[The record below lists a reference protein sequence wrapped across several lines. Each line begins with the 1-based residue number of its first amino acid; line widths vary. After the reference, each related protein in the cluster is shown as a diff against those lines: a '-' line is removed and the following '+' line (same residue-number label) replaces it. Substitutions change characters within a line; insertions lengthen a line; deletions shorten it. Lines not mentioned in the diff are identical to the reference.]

1 MSGAGDDAVAAG
13 AADDAVAEPSVSPV
27 VDVIVVGGGP
37 IGLAAAIN
45 ARMHGL
51 TALVIERR
59 TGTIDKACGE
69 GVMPGAVTELAA
81 LGVHPHGRRIAGISY
96 QDGTRTAEHRFASD
110 AALGVRRTELHRAL
124 AERALE
130 LGVEFDHGKV
140 EAIEQHDDGAQT
152 GHRGGGSRNESNG
165 RGDANAQPQSKGGA
179 VSAHLADG
187 RAIEGRWMLGCDG
200 LHSTVRELVGLA
212 ARPRRVRR
220 RDSRRFGIRQHFEVA
235 PWTDLVEVHWAPT
248 AELYVT
254 PVSDTEVGVA
264 VLGPRGTS
272 FEEALASVPALAER
286 LRGATPASTVRGA
299 GPLLQNTTG
308 QRAGRVLLVGDAAGY
323 VDAIT
328 GEGIRLGLAEAR
340 AAIECIVAGEPERY
354 EREWRR
360 VTRDFRMLTTGLV
373 AAANSPLRRA
383 IVPFAARLPGI
394 YGRIVESLAR

>member
-1 MSGAGDDAVAAG
+1 MSGVGDGEHEGAAG
-13 AADDAVAEPSVSPV
+13 VVPAELSASPV
-27 VDVIVVGGGP
+27 VDVVVVGGGP

-51 TALVIERR
+51 TALVIEPR

-96 QDGTRTAEHRFASD
+96 QDGTSTAEHRFASD
-110 AALGVRRTELHRAL
+110 PALGVRRTELHRAL
-124 AERALE
+124 SERAVE
-130 LGVEFDHGKV
+130 LGVAFDHGKV
-140 EAIEQHDDGAQT
+140 EAIEQPGDGAQMD
-152 GHRGGGSRNESNG
+152 GRSRSANREESGQGGTK
-165 RGDANAQPQSKGGA
+165 AQASA

-187 RAIEGRWMLGCDG
+187 RTIEGRWMLGCDG

-235 PWTDLVEVHWAPT
+235 PWTDLVEVHWAPN

-254 PVSDTEVGVA
+254 PVSDTEVGIA

-286 LRGATPASTVRGA
+286 LRGATPASSVRGA
-299 GPLLQNTTG
+299 GPLLQKTTG

-360 VTRDFRMLTTGLV
+360 VTRDFRLLTTGLV

-383 IVPFAARLPGI
+383 IVPFAARLPGV
-394 YGRIVESLAR
+394 YGRVVESLAR

>member
-1 MSGAGDDAVAAG
+1 MSAAGEDAVAAG
-13 AADDAVAEPSVSPV
+13 AADDVVAVPSASPV

-45 ARMHGL
+45 ARMRGL
-51 TALVIERR
+51 TALVIEPR

-69 GVMPGAVTELAA
+69 GVMPGAVSELNA
-81 LGVHPHGRRIAGISY
+81 LGAHPHGRRIAGISY
-96 QDGTRTAEHRFASD
+96 QDGARTAEHRFATD

-124 AERALE
+124 SERALE
-130 LGVEFDHGKV
+130 LGVEFEHGKV
-140 EAIEQHDDGAQT
+140 EAIEQADDGARV
-152 GHRGGGSRNESNG
+152 RGQSASARREVSEQ
-165 RGDANAQPQSKGGA
+165 RRAEAQSGA

-187 RAIEGRWMLGCDG
+187 RTIEGRWMLGCDG

-272 FEEALASVPALAER
+272 FDEALASVPALAER
-286 LRGATPASTVRGA
+286 LRGATPASSVRGA

-308 QRAGRVLLVGDAAGY
+308 QHAGRVLLVGDAAGY

-340 AAIECIVAGEPERY
+340 AAIECIVAGDPERY

-360 VTRDFRMLTTGLV
+360 ITREFRMLTTGLV
-373 AAANSPLRRA
+373 TAANSPLRRA
-383 IVPFAARLPGI
+383 IVPLAARLPRL
-394 YGRIVESLAR
+394 YGHIVESLAR

>member
-1 MSGAGDDAVAAG
+1 MSAAGADAVAAG
-13 AADDAVAEPSVSPV
+13 AADDVVAEPSVSPV
-27 VDVIVVGGGP
+27 VDVVDVVVVGGGP

-51 TALVIERR
+51 TALVIEPR

-81 LGVHPHGRRIAGISY
+81 LGVHPRGRRIAGISY

-124 AERALE
+124 TERAVE
-130 LGVEFDHGKV
+130 LGVVFDHGKV
-140 EAIEQHDDGAQT
+140 EAIEQPGNGAQMD
-152 GHRGGGSRNESNG
+152 GRRRSANRAESG
-165 RGDANAQPQSKGGA
+165 TKAQASA

-187 RAIEGRWMLGCDG
+187 RTIEGRWMLGCDG
-200 LHSTVRELVGLA
+200 LHSTVRELVGVA

-272 FEEALASVPALAER
+272 FEDALASVPALAAR
-286 LRGATPASTVRGA
+286 LRGATPASSVRGA

-308 QRAGRVLLVGDAAGY
+308 QRAGRVMLVGDAAGY

-383 IVPFAARLPGI
+383 IVPVAALLPGI
-394 YGRIVESLAR
+394 YGRVVEGLAR

>member
-1 MSGAGDDAVAAG
+1 MSAAGEDAVAAR
-13 AADDAVAEPSVSPV
+13 AADDVVAEPNAVPV
-27 VDVIVVGGGP
+27 VDVVVVGGGP

-45 ARMHGL
+45 ARIHGL
-51 TALVIERR
+51 TALVIEPR

-124 AERALE
+124 TERAVE
-130 LGVEFDHGKV
+130 LGVAFDHGKV
-140 EAIEQHDDGAQT
+140 EAIEQPGDRAQMDGRSRSAHRAES
-152 GHRGGGSRNESNG
+152 GHGGTKTQASAS
-165 RGDANAQPQSKGGA
+165 A

-187 RAIEGRWMLGCDG
+187 RTIEGQWMLGCDG

-235 PWTDLVEVHWAPT
+235 PWTDLVEVHWAPN

-254 PVSDTEVGVA
+254 PVSDTEVGIA

-286 LRGATPASTVRGA
+286 LRGATPASSVRGA

-340 AAIECIVAGEPERY
+340 AAIECIVAGKPERY

-360 VTRDFRMLTTGLV
+360 VTRDFRLLTTGLV

-383 IVPFAARLPGI
+383 IVPFAARLPGV
-394 YGRIVESLAR
+394 YGRVVESLAR

>member
-1 MSGAGDDAVAAG
+1 M
-13 AADDAVAEPSVSPV
+13 AEPSVSPV

-51 TALVIERR
+51 TALVIEPR

-81 LGVHPHGRRIAGISY
+81 LGVHPRGRRIAGISY
-96 QDGTRTAEHRFASD
+96 QDGTLIAEHRFASD

-124 AERALE
+124 TDRALE

-140 EAIEQHDDGAQT
+140 EAIEQHDDGEQ
-152 GHRGGGSRNESNG
+152 
-165 RGDANAQPQSKGGA
+165 GGA

-187 RAIEGRWMLGCDG
+187 RTIEGRWMLGCDG

-220 RDSRRFGIRQHFEVA
+220 HDSRRFGIRQHFEVA

-254 PVSDTEVGVA
+254 PVSDAEVGVA

-286 LRGATPASTVRGA
+286 LRGATPASSVRGA

-340 AAIECIVAGEPERY
+340 AAIECIVAGKPERY

-383 IVPFAARLPGI
+383 IVPFAARLPGV
-394 YGRIVESLAR
+394 YGRVVESLAR

>member
-1 MSGAGDDAVAAG
+1 MTVL
-13 AADDAVAEPSVSPV
+13 

-45 ARMHGL
+45 ARLHGL
-51 TALVIERR
+51 TALVIEPR

-81 LGVHPHGRRIAGISY
+81 LGVHPHGRMIAGISY
-96 QDGTRTAEHRFASD
+96 HDGTRTAEHRFASD

-124 AERALE
+124 AERAVA
-130 LGVEFDHGKV
+130 LGVGFDHGKV
-140 EAIEQHDDGAQT
+140 EAIEQHDDGEQ
-152 GHRGGGSRNESNG
+152 
-165 RGDANAQPQSKGGA
+165 GGA

-187 RAIEGRWMLGCDG
+187 RTIEGRWMLGCDG

-212 ARPRRVRR
+212 ARLRRVRR

-254 PVSDTEVGVA
+254 PVGDDEVGVA

-286 LRGATPASTVRGA
+286 LRGATPASSVRGA
-299 GPLLQNTTG
+299 GPLLQNATG

-340 AAIECIVAGEPERY
+340 AAIECIVAGQPERY

-360 VTRDFRMLTTGLV
+360 ITRDFRMLTTGLV

-383 IVPFAARLPGI
+383 IVPLAAGLPRL
-394 YGRIVESLAR
+394 YGRVVESLAR

>member
-1 MSGAGDDAVAAG
+1 MSRSA
-13 AADDAVAEPSVSPV
+13 
-27 VDVIVVGGGP
+27 DVIVVGGGP

-45 ARMHGL
+45 ARMHDL
-51 TALVIERR
+51 TARVIEPR

-81 LGVHPHGRRIAGISY
+81 LGVHPRGRGIAGISY
-96 QDGTRTAEHRFASD
+96 HDGTHIAEHRFASD
-110 AALGVRRTELHRAL
+110 AALGVRRTELHGAL
-124 AERALE
+124 SERAAA
-130 LGVEFDHGKV
+130 LGVEFEHGKV
-140 EAIEQHDDGAQT
+140 VAIEQHGDGSQ
-152 GHRGGGSRNESNG
+152 GGVEARS
-165 RGDANAQPQSKGGA
+165 GA

-187 RAIEGRWMLGCDG
+187 RTIEGQWMLGCDG

-220 RDSRRFGIRQHFEVA
+220 HDSRRFGIRQHFEVE
-235 PWTDLVEVHWAPT
+235 PWTDLVEVHWAAN
-248 AELYVT
+248 AEVYVT
-254 PVSDTEVGVA
+254 PVGDTEVGIA

-272 FEEALASVPALAER
+272 FEQAIASVPALAER
-286 LRGATPASTVRGA
+286 LRDLSPTSSVQGA

-308 QRAGRVLLVGDAAGY
+308 QRSGRVLLVGDAAGY

-354 EREWRR
+354 EHEWRR
-360 VTRDFRMLTTGLV
+360 ITRDFRMLTTGLV

-383 IVPFAARLPGI
+383 IVPLAARLPSV
-394 YGRIVESLAR
+394 YGRVVESLGR

>member
-1 MSGAGDDAVAAG
+1 MSGAGEGAISGANSRPGDSDLPRKAAS
-13 AADDAVAEPSVSPV
+13 EPSKPHV

-51 TALVIERR
+51 TALVIEPR

-81 LGVHPHGRRIAGISY
+81 LGVHPHGRIIAGIRY
-96 QDGTRTAEHRFASD
+96 QDGTRTAEHCFASD
-110 AALGVRRTELHRAL
+110 AGLGVRRTELHRAL
-124 AERALE
+124 AERAVE
-130 LGVEFDHGKV
+130 LGVAFEHGKV
-140 EAIEQHDDGAQT
+140 AAIEQANDGKQVGAR
-152 GHRGGGSRNESNG
+152 RGGAG
-165 RGDANAQPQSKGGA
+165 REGDEQDGA

-187 RAIEGRWMLGCDG
+187 RTIEGRWMLGCDG

-235 PWTDLVEVHWAPT
+235 PWTDLVEVHWAPN
-248 AELYVT
+248 AEVYVT
-254 PVSDTEVGVA
+254 PVGDNEVGVA
-264 VLGPRGTS
+264 VLGRRGTS
-272 FEEALASVPALAER
+272 FEDALASVPALAKR
-286 LRGATPASTVRGA
+286 LRDATPASTVRGA
-299 GPLLQNTTG
+299 GPLRQNTTG
-308 QRAGRVLLVGDAAGY
+308 QRSGRVLLVGDAAGY

-340 AAIECIVAGEPERY
+340 TAIECIVAGDPERY
-354 EREWRR
+354 EREWRSI
-360 VTRDFRMLTTGLV
+360 TRDFRMLTTGLV

-383 IVPFAARLPGI
+383 IVPLAARLPRL
-394 YGRIVESLAR
+394 YGRIVESLAH

>member
-1 MSGAGDDAVAAG
+1 MSAAGENAVAAG
-13 AADDAVAEPSVSPV
+13 AAADVVAEPSASPV

-51 TALVIERR
+51 TALVIEPR

-81 LGVHPHGRRIAGISY
+81 LGVHPRGRRIAGISY
-96 QDGTRTAEHRFASD
+96 QDGTRIAEHRFASD

-124 AERALE
+124 SERAVE
-130 LGVEFDHGKV
+130 LGVEFEHGKV
-140 EAIEQHDDGAQT
+140 EAIEQEDDGES
-152 GHRGGGSRNESNG
+152 GGAKAS
-165 RGDANAQPQSKGGA
+165 A

-187 RAIEGRWMLGCDG
+187 RTIEGRWMLGCDG

-235 PWTDLVEVHWAPT
+235 PWSDLVEVHWAPT

-299 GPLLQNTTG
+299 GPLFQNTTG

-340 AAIECIVAGEPERY
+340 AAIECIVAGKPERY

-383 IVPFAARLPGI
+383 IVPFAARLPRV
-394 YGRIVESLAR
+394 YGRVVESLAR

>member
-1 MSGAGDDAVAAG
+1 M
-13 AADDAVAEPSVSPV
+13 AEPSASPV

-51 TALVIERR
+51 TALVIEPRA
-59 TGTIDKACGE
+59 GTIDKACGE

-81 LGVHPHGRRIAGISY
+81 LGVYPHGCRIAGISY

-124 AERALE
+124 TERAVE
-130 LGVEFDHGKV
+130 LGVEFEHGKV
-140 EAIEQHDDGAQT
+140 EAIEQEDDGES
-152 GHRGGGSRNESNG
+152 GGAKAS
-165 RGDANAQPQSKGGA
+165 A

-187 RAIEGRWMLGCDG
+187 RTIEGRWMLGCDG

-235 PWTDLVEVHWAPT
+235 PWTDLVEVHWART

-286 LRGATPASTVRGA
+286 LRGATPASSVRGA

-383 IVPFAARLPGI
+383 IVPFAARLPGV
-394 YGRIVESLAR
+394 YGRVVESLAR

>member
-13 AADDAVAEPSVSPV
+13 AADDAVTEPSVSPV

-37 IGLAAAIN
+37 VGLAAAIN

-51 TALVIERR
+51 TALVIEPR

-81 LGVHPHGRRIAGISY
+81 LGVHPRGRRIAGISY

-124 AERALE
+124 TERAIE

-140 EAIEQHDDGAQT
+140 EAIEQHGDRAQMDGRSRSANRAESGQGGTKAQA
-152 GHRGGGSRNESNG
+152 S
-165 RGDANAQPQSKGGA
+165 A
-179 VSAHLADG
+179 VSAHLADV
-187 RAIEGRWMLGCDG
+187 RTIEGRWMLGCDG

-212 ARPRRVRR
+212 ARPRRARR

-272 FEEALASVPALAER
+272 FDEALASVPVLAER
-286 LRGATPASTVRGA
+286 LRHATPASTVRGA

-340 AAIECIVAGEPERY
+340 AAIECLVAGKPERY

-383 IVPFAARLPGI
+383 IVPVAARLPGI

>member
-1 MSGAGDDAVAAG
+1 MSAAGEDAVAAG
-13 AADDAVAEPSVSPV
+13 AADNVVAEPSASPV

-51 TALVIERR
+51 TALVIEPR

-81 LGVHPHGRRIAGISY
+81 LGVHPRGRRIAGISY
-96 QDGTRTAEHRFASD
+96 QDGTHTAEHRFASD

-124 AERALE
+124 TERAVE
-130 LGVEFDHGKV
+130 LGVEFEHGKV
-140 EAIEQHDDGAQT
+140 EAIEQEDDGES
-152 GHRGGGSRNESNG
+152 GGAKAS
-165 RGDANAQPQSKGGA
+165 A

-187 RAIEGRWMLGCDG
+187 RTIEGRWMLGCDG

-235 PWTDLVEVHWAPT
+235 PWSDLVEVHWAPT

-299 GPLLQNTTG
+299 GPLFQNTTG

-340 AAIECIVAGEPERY
+340 AAIECIVAGKPERY

-383 IVPFAARLPGI
+383 IVPFAARLPRV
-394 YGRIVESLAR
+394 YGRVVESLAR

>member
-1 MSGAGDDAVAAG
+1 MSAAGDDAVAAG
-13 AADDAVAEPSVSPV
+13 VADDAVAEPSVSPV

-51 TALVIERR
+51 TALVIEPR

-81 LGVHPHGRRIAGISY
+81 LGVHPRGRRIAGISY
-96 QDGTRTAEHRFASD
+96 QDGTLIAEHRFASD

-124 AERALE
+124 TDRALE

-140 EAIEQHDDGAQT
+140 EAIEQHDDGEQ
-152 GHRGGGSRNESNG
+152 
-165 RGDANAQPQSKGGA
+165 GGA

-187 RAIEGRWMLGCDG
+187 RTIEGRWMLGCDG

-220 RDSRRFGIRQHFEVA
+220 HDSRRFGIRQHFEVA

-254 PVSDTEVGVA
+254 PVSDAEVGVA

-286 LRGATPASTVRGA
+286 LRGATPASSVRGA

-340 AAIECIVAGEPERY
+340 AAIECIVAGKPERY

-383 IVPFAARLPGI
+383 IVPFAARLPGV
-394 YGRIVESLAR
+394 YGRVVESLAR

>member
-1 MSGAGDDAVAAG
+1 MSG
-13 AADDAVAEPSVSPV
+13 V
-27 VDVIVVGGGP
+27 VDIIVVGGGP

-51 TALVIERR
+51 TALVIEPR
-59 TGTIDKACGE
+59 TGAIDKACGE

-81 LGVHPHGRRIAGISY
+81 LGVHPHGRTIAGISY
-96 QDGTRTAEHRFASD
+96 QDGNRTAEHRFASD

-124 AERALE
+124 AERAVE
-130 LGVEFDHGKV
+130 LGVEFVTGKV
-140 EAIEQHDDGAQT
+140 EAIEQSGDGEQVVGPSRSAN
-152 GHRGGGSRNESNG
+152 RGVDGQGGAK
-165 RGDANAQPQSKGGA
+165 ANAGA
-179 VSAHLADG
+179 VSAHLEHG
-187 RAIEGRWMLGCDG
+187 RTIEGRWMLGCDG

-212 ARPRRVRR
+212 ARPSRVRR
-220 RDSRRFGIRQHFEVA
+220 HDSRRFGIRQHFEVA
-235 PWTDLVEVHWAPT
+235 PWTDLVEVHWAPN

-254 PVSDTEVGVA
+254 SVGDNEVGVA

-272 FEEALASVPALAER
+272 FEEALASVPVLAER
-286 LRGATPASTVRGA
+286 LRHASPASTVRGA

-383 IVPFAARLPGI
+383 IVPLAARLPRL

>member
-1 MSGAGDDAVAAG
+1 M
-13 AADDAVAEPSVSPV
+13 AEPSASPV

-51 TALVIERR
+51 TALVIEPR

-81 LGVHPHGRRIAGISY
+81 LGVHPRGRRIAGISY
-96 QDGTRTAEHRFASD
+96 QDGTRIAEHRFASD

-124 AERALE
+124 SERAVE
-130 LGVEFDHGKV
+130 LGVEFEHGKV
-140 EAIEQHDDGAQT
+140 EAIEQEDDGES
-152 GHRGGGSRNESNG
+152 GGAKAS
-165 RGDANAQPQSKGGA
+165 A

-187 RAIEGRWMLGCDG
+187 RTIEGRWMLGCDG

-235 PWTDLVEVHWAPT
+235 PWSDLVEVHWAPT

-299 GPLLQNTTG
+299 GPLFQNTTG

-340 AAIECIVAGEPERY
+340 AAIECIVAGKPERY

-383 IVPFAARLPGI
+383 IVPFAARLPRV
-394 YGRIVESLAR
+394 YGRVVESLAR

>member
-1 MSGAGDDAVAAG
+1 MSAAGEDAVAAG
-13 AADDAVAEPSVSPV
+13 AADDVVAEPSVSPV
-27 VDVIVVGGGP
+27 VDVVVVGGGP
-37 IGLAAAIN
+37 IGLAATIN

-51 TALVIERR
+51 TALVIEPR

-96 QDGTRTAEHRFASD
+96 QDGTHTAEHRFASD

-124 AERALE
+124 SERAVE

-140 EAIEQHDDGAQT
+140 EAIEQGNDGDQ
-152 GHRGGGSRNESNG
+152 
-165 RGDANAQPQSKGGA
+165 GGA

-187 RAIEGRWMLGCDG
+187 RTIEGRWMLGCDG

-212 ARPRRVRR
+212 ARPRRVGR

-286 LRGATPASTVRGA
+286 LRGAAPASSVRGA

-383 IVPFAARLPGI
+383 IVPFAARLPRV
-394 YGRIVESLAR
+394 YGRVVESLAR

>member
-1 MSGAGDDAVAAG
+1 M
-13 AADDAVAEPSVSPV
+13 
-27 VDVIVVGGGP
+27 DVIVVGGGP

-45 ARMHGL
+45 ARLRGL
-51 TALVIERR
+51 TALVVEPR

-69 GVMPGAVTELAA
+69 GVMPGAVAELAA
-81 LGVHPHGRRIAGISY
+81 LGVHPHGRKIAGISY

-124 AERALE
+124 TERALE

-140 EAIEQHDDGAQT
+140 EAIEQGDDGE
-152 GHRGGGSRNESNG
+152 N
-165 RGDANAQPQSKGGA
+165 GGA

-187 RAIEGRWMLGCDG
+187 RTIEGRWMLGCDG

-220 RDSRRFGIRQHFEVA
+220 RDSRRFGIRQHFEIA

-286 LRGATPASTVRGA
+286 LRGATPASSVRGA

-340 AAIECIVAGEPERY
+340 AAIECIVAGKPERY

>member
-1 MSGAGDDAVAAG
+1 MTGLSKSGI
-13 AADDAVAEPSVSPV
+13 

-37 IGLAAAIN
+37 VGLAAAIN

-51 TALVIERR
+51 TALVIEPR

-69 GVMPGAVTELAA
+69 GVMPGAVIELDA

-96 QDGTRTAEHRFASD
+96 HDGTHTAEHRFTSD

-124 AERALE
+124 VERAVE
-130 LGVEFDHGKV
+130 LGVEFVHGKV
-140 EAIEQHDDGAQT
+140 EAIEQSGDGQQA
-152 GHRGGGSRNESNG
+152 GAKVN
-165 RGDANAQPQSKGGA
+165 A
-179 VSAHLADG
+179 VSAYLADG
-187 RAIEGRWMLGCDG
+187 RTIEGRWMLGCDG

-212 ARPRRVRR
+212 ARHRRVRR

-235 PWTDLVEVHWAPT
+235 PWTDLVEVHWAPK
-248 AELYVT
+248 AEVYVT
-254 PVSDTEVGVA
+254 PVGDNEVGVA
-264 VLGPRGTS
+264 VLGARGTS
-272 FEEALASVPALAER
+272 FEDALASVPALAER
-286 LRGATPASTVRGA
+286 LRGAPPASSVRGA

-354 EREWRR
+354 ELEWRR

-373 AAANSPLRRA
+373 AAAKSPLRRA
-383 IVPFAARLPGI
+383 IVPLAARLPRL
-394 YGRIVESLAR
+394 YGRVVERLAR

>member
-1 MSGAGDDAVAAG
+1 MTG
-13 AADDAVAEPSVSPV
+13 V

-51 TALVIERR
+51 TALVIEPR

-69 GVMPGAVTELAA
+69 GVMPGAVIELTA
-81 LGVHPHGRRIAGISY
+81 LGVRPRGRMIAGISY

-124 AERALE
+124 AERAVE
-130 LGVEFDHGKV
+130 LGVGFEHGKV
-140 EAIEQHDDGAQT
+140 EALEQSANGKQ
-152 GHRGGGSRNESNG
+152 RGGGTARETE
-165 RGDANAQPQSKGGA
+165 AQGGA
-179 VSAHLADG
+179 VSVHLADG
-187 RAIEGRWMLGCDG
+187 RTIEGQWMLGCDG

-235 PWTDLVEVHWAPT
+235 PWTDLVEVHWAPN

-264 VLGPRGTS
+264 VLGRRGTS
-272 FEEALASVPALAER
+272 FDEALASVPVLAER
-286 LRGATPASTVRGA
+286 LRNATPASSVRGA
-299 GPLLQNTTG
+299 GPLRQNTTG

-340 AAIECIVAGEPERY
+340 TAIQCIVAGEPERY
-354 EREWRR
+354 EREWRGI
-360 VTRDFRMLTTGLV
+360 TREFRMLTTGLV

-383 IVPFAARLPGI
+383 IVPLAARLPRL

>member
-1 MSGAGDDAVAAG
+1 MSGI
-13 AADDAVAEPSVSPV
+13 
-27 VDVIVVGGGP
+27 VDVIVIGGGP

-51 TALVIERR
+51 TSLVIEPR

-69 GVMPGAVTELAA
+69 GVMPGAVIELAA
-81 LGVHPHGRRIAGISY
+81 LGVHPHGRMIAGISY
-96 QDGTRTAEHRFASD
+96 HDGTRTAEHRFASD

-124 AERALE
+124 AERAAE
-130 LGVEFDHGKV
+130 LGVRVEHGKV
-140 EAIEQHDDGAQT
+140 EGVEQQ
-152 GHRGGGSRNESNG
+152 
-165 RGDANAQPQSKGGA
+165 GGA
-179 VSAHLADG
+179 VSAHLVDG
-187 RAIEGRWMLGCDG
+187 RTIEGRWMLGCDG

-235 PWTDLVEVHWAPT
+235 PWTDLVEVHWAPN

-254 PVSDTEVGVA
+254 PVGDSEVGVA
-264 VLGPRGTS
+264 VLGRRGTS
-272 FEEALASVPALAER
+272 FEEALSSVPALAER
-286 LRGATPASTVRGA
+286 LRDATPTSSVRGA

-328 GEGIRLGLAEAR
+328 GEGLRLGLAEAR

-354 EREWRR
+354 DREWRR
-360 VTRDFRMLTTGLV
+360 ITRDFRMLTTGLV
-373 AAANSPLRRA
+373 VAANSPLRRA
-383 IVPFAARLPGI
+383 IVPLASRLPRL
-394 YGRIVESLAR
+394 YGRIVERLAR

>member
-1 MSGAGDDAVAAG
+1 MSGVGEDALAAR
-13 AADDAVAEPSVSPV
+13 AADDVVAEPGVSPA

-37 IGLAAAIN
+37 VGLAAAIN

-51 TALVIERR
+51 TALVIEPR

-81 LGVHPHGRRIAGISY
+81 LGVHPRGRRIAGISY
-96 QDGTRTAEHRFASD
+96 QDGTHTAEHRFASD

-124 AERALE
+124 TERAVE

-140 EAIEQHDDGAQT
+140 ESIEQ
-152 GHRGGGSRNESNG
+152 
-165 RGDANAQPQSKGGA
+165 PGGA

-187 RAIEGRWMLGCDG
+187 RTIEGRWMLGSDG

-220 RDSRRFGIRQHFEVA
+220 RNSRRFGIRQHFEVA

-272 FEEALASVPALAER
+272 FEDAVASVPALAER
-286 LRGATPASTVRGA
+286 LRGVTPSSSMRGA

-383 IVPFAARLPGI
+383 IVPFAARLPSV
-394 YGRIVESLAR
+394 YGRVVESLAR

>member
-1 MSGAGDDAVAAG
+1 MSGVVDGEHEGAAG
-13 AADDAVAEPSVSPV
+13 VVPAEPSVSPV

-45 ARMHGL
+45 ARMRGL
-51 TALVIERR
+51 TALVIEPR

-81 LGVHPHGRRIAGISY
+81 LGVHPRGRRIAGISY
-96 QDGTRTAEHRFASD
+96 QDGTRIAEHRFASD

-124 AERALE
+124 TDRALE
-130 LGVEFDHGKV
+130 LGVVFEHGKV
-140 EAIEQHDDGAQT
+140 EAIEQGEDGEQ
-152 GHRGGGSRNESNG
+152 
-165 RGDANAQPQSKGGA
+165 GGA

-187 RAIEGRWMLGCDG
+187 RTVEGRWMLGCDG

-220 RDSRRFGIRQHFEVA
+220 RDSRRFGIRQHFEVS

-286 LRGATPASTVRGA
+286 LRGVTPASSVRGA

-340 AAIECIVAGEPERY
+340 AAIECILAGEPERY

-383 IVPFAARLPGI
+383 IVPFAARLPGV
-394 YGRIVESLAR
+394 YGRVVESLAR